1 MLVGM
6 LQSVVR
12 AGVTEG
18 LRAPC
23 AAAPLR
29 HPTSGGRA
37 LDRQPI
43 KTEAVR
49 MNGLLALGVI
59 VAGALPKQTLGSA
72 FTIMPRGFARGCTE
86 GYIQTTQRF
95 TGALPTVE
103 VRAHCRCGV
112 VRTRVGVI

>member
-59 VAGALPKQTLGSA
+59 VAGALTKQTLGSA
-72 FTIMPRGFARGCTE
+72 FTIMPRGLPGAALKDISKRLNASLERC
-86 GYIQTTQRF
+86 QR
-95 TGALPTVE
+95 
-103 VRAHCRCGV
+103 
-112 VRTRVGVI
+112 